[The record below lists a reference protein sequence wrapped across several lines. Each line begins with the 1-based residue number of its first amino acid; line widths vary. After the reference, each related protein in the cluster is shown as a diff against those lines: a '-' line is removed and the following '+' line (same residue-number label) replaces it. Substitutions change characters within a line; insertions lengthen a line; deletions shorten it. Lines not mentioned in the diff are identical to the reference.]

1 MSFIETTTMIIRFQK
16 IHPPTHTTTTTCNLS
31 VMDSIIEVLVVV
43 CWCWLFVRV
52 DAHRLLFLQVQ
63 VLVPPQVVE
72 ERVLL

>member
-1 MSFIETTTMIIRFQK
+1 MSFIETTTTMIIGFQK

-31 VMDSIIEVLVVV
+31 VMDSIIEVVV